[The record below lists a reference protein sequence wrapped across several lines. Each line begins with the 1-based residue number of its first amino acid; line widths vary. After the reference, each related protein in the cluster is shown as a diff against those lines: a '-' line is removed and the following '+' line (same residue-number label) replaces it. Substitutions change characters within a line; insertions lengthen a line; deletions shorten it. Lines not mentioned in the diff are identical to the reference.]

1 MLVFTNIDFLKQKNG
16 AILTFCKLPEEG
28 KDQSFIFLDFF
39 LSLEFADEGLAA
51 LQSVHGPDESKKSIL
66 IGADGGNLSVSSETP
81 LVSIAFFLLA
91 AEAGGQEKSGSS
103 QLEDAEDGD
112 GSAEGA
118 GGGGQE
124 GDGQSTLVGNGGEGA
139 DTMDG
144 SPGDGVKEKC
154 QKSLAVHLFVS
165 WITKKWKIWGYL
177 LGSSKNFHSA
187 HLELKRPIF
196 TYVRLTLKS

>member
-1 MLVFTNIDFLKQKNG
+1 VGVPESLHHLLSGVRARSITLTADNLVLGGQSQFSGQVVFGLSAAGVDGLVLVL
-16 AILTFCKLPEEG
+16 AVAEEG

-144 SPGDGVKEKC
+144 SPGDGVKESAK
-154 QKSLAVHLFVS
+154 KALLF
-165 WITKKWKIWGYL
+165 
-177 LGSSKNFHSA
+177 
-187 HLELKRPIF
+187 IF
-196 TYVRLTLKS
+196 LSVE

>member
-1 MLVFTNIDFLKQKNG
+1 MGVPESLHHLLSGVRARSITLTADNLVLGGQSQFSGQVVFGLSAAGVDGLVLVL
-16 AILTFCKLPEEG
+16 AVAEEG

-66 IGADGGNLSVSSETP
+66 IGADGGNLSVSSEAP

-165 WITKKWKIWGYL
+165 
-177 LGSSKNFHSA
+177 
-187 HLELKRPIF
+187 
-196 TYVRLTLKS
+196 

>member
-1 MLVFTNIDFLKQKNG
+1 VGVPESLHHLLSGVRARSITLTADDLVLGGQSQFSGQVVFGLRAAGVDALVLVL
-16 AILTFCKLPEEG
+16 AVAEEG

-66 IGADGGNLSVSSETP
+66 IGADGGNLSVSGITP
-81 LVSIAFFLLA
+81 LVFAVAFFLLA

-124 GDGQSTLVGNGGEGA
+124 GDGQSTLVGNGGERA

-144 SPGDGVKEKC
+144 SPRDGVKEKC
-154 QKSLAVHLFVS
+154 QKSLAVHFYFVS
-165 WITKKWKIWGYL
+165 
-177 LGSSKNFHSA
+177 
-187 HLELKRPIF
+187 
-196 TYVRLTLKS
+196 

>member
-1 MLVFTNIDFLKQKNG
+1 VGVPESLHHLLSGVRARSITLTADNLVLGGQSQFSGQVVFGLSAAGVDGLVLVL
-16 AILTFCKLPEEG
+16 AVAEEG

-165 WITKKWKIWGYL
+165 
-177 LGSSKNFHSA
+177 
-187 HLELKRPIF
+187 
-196 TYVRLTLKS
+196 

>member
-1 MLVFTNIDFLKQKNG
+1 MGVPESLHHLLSGVRARSITLTADNLVLGGQSQFSGQVVFGLSAAGVDGLVLVL
-16 AILTFCKLPEEG
+16 AVAEEG

-165 WITKKWKIWGYL
+165 
-177 LGSSKNFHSA
+177 
-187 HLELKRPIF
+187 
-196 TYVRLTLKS
+196 